1 VYLTLS
7 PTPLIYIGHNL
18 TMTEEDY
25 DVHRIM
31 SFFFFAGWG
40 SIPFLHSIL
49 QNPSPRCVSGHV
61 VVLWCCVVAVVV

>member
-1 VYLTLS
+1 
-7 PTPLIYIGHNL
+7 
-18 TMTEEDY
+18 MTEEDY

-49 QNPSPRCVSGHV
+49 QNPSPRCVSTLCGGPV
-61 VVLWCCVVAVVV
+61 MLCCCRGGIKLD

>member
-1 VYLTLS
+1 
-7 PTPLIYIGHNL
+7 
-18 TMTEEDY
+18 MTEEDY

-49 QNPSPRCVSGHV
+49 QNPSPRCVPVPCSGA
-61 VVLWCCVVAVVV
+61 VLLPWWY